1 MKIVFKET
9 TEIQL
14 KHPVTDE
21 PLYCLNKD
29 GKQDKTRPMLAI
41 IYGKHTSAYKNAYNR
56 LMKSFQKAG
65 KKQLDA
71 AETEKRSL
79 DLLVSCIEGFKNL
92 DIETENGKLKPD
104 NIESVLTDAFWIK
117 DQVDRAIVDLEN
129 FTQTSQPA

>member
-1 MKIVFKET
+1 MLIAFKET

-14 KHPVTDE
+14 KHPITDE
-21 PLYCLNKD
+21 PLYCLDKD
-29 GKQDKTRPMLAI
+29 GKPDINKPMLAV

-71 AETEKRSL
+71 QETEKRAM

-92 DIETENGKLKPD
+92 DIETENGKLKAAD
-104 NIESVLTDAFWIK
+104 IESVLTDAFWIK
-117 DQVDRAIVDLEN
+117 DQIDRAIVDLEN
-129 FTQTSQPA
+129 FTRTS